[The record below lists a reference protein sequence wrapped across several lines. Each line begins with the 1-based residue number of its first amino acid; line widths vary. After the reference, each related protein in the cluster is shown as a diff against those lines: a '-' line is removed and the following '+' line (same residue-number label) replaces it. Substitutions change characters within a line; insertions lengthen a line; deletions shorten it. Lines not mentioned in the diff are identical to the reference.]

1 VAGAAVAHRPDHPT
15 LDNLTLARK
24 EGWAAFVN
32 AVPRQRPESL
42 TRSAIRALGDAAAN
56 DYNLRRREWHAN
68 LGPLKTPQL
77 AALHEDLWDILDS
90 NLQDGDKAKGA
101 VAIDSAAGLGKT
113 TAALAFGKDLHLR
126 EVAERGPRTAEG
138 DERWPVCR
146 VGLTGNT
153 TMKDFNLAMLEFFA
167 HPGVTRGTA
176 AQYIRR
182 ALDCVLLCDVR
193 LLIVDDLHFLRWR
206 LSSGVEISNHLKYIA
221 NEFPVTLLL
230 IGVGLEAGG
239 LLSEGRSYSDA
250 VLAQTG
256 RRTTVLDIRPFL
268 VSTEEGRREWRQLLL
283 AIEERLVLADTTPG
297 MLAEHLS
304 DYLYARST
312 GHIGSLMTL
321 INRGCQRAVR
331 TGTER
336 LTASL
341 LDNVKNDAAAEKA
354 RQELDAA
361 IRARNI
367 TTTPRAHRR

>member
-1 VAGAAVAHRPDHPT
+1 
-15 LDNLTLARK
+15 
-24 EGWAAFVN
+24 
-32 AVPRQRPESL
+32 
-42 TRSAIRALGDAAAN
+42 
-56 DYNLRRREWHAN
+56 

-113 TAALAFGKDLHLR
+113 TAALAFGKDFHLR

-256 RRTTVLDIRPFL
+256 RRTTVLDMRPFL
-268 VSTEEGRREWRQLLL
+268 VSTEEGRREWR
-283 AIEERLVLADTTPG
+283 ASCCWRLK
-297 MLAEHLS
+297 
-304 DYLYARST
+304 
-312 GHIGSLMTL
+312 
-321 INRGCQRAVR
+321 N
-331 TGTER
+331 
-336 LTASL
+336 ASCWP
-341 LDNVKNDAAAEKA
+341 
-354 RQELDAA
+354 
-361 IRARNI
+361 
-367 TTTPRAHRR
+367 TPRQACSPSTYPTTFTPAAPATSDR

>member
-1 VAGAAVAHRPDHPT
+1 MAGAAVAHRPDHPT

-101 VAIDSAAGLGKT
+101 VAIDSVPGLGKT
-113 TAALAFGKDLHLR
+113 TAALAFGKDFHLR

-256 RRTTVLDIRPFL
+256 RRTTVLDMRPFL

-297 MLAEHLS
+297 TLAEHLS

>member
-1 VAGAAVAHRPDHPT
+1 
-15 LDNLTLARK
+15 LARK

-113 TAALAFGKDLHLR
+113 TAALAFGKDFHLR

-221 NEFPVTLLL
+221 NDYLQLNRNRLQRVRRALEIPGIAWWT
-230 IGVGLEAGG
+230 GLPSVIHHGTGG
-239 LLSEGRSYSDA
+239 SDA
-250 VLAQTG
+250 GAA
-256 RRTTVLDIRPFL
+256 R
-268 VSTEEGRREWRQLLL
+268 
-283 AIEERLVLADTTPG
+283 ADAG
-297 MLAEHLS
+297 HRVRVV
-304 DYLYARST
+304 DCAR
-312 GHIGSLMTL
+312 
-321 INRGCQRAVR
+321 
-331 TGTER
+331 
-336 LTASL
+336 
-341 LDNVKNDAAAEKA
+341 
-354 RQELDAA
+354 
-361 IRARNI
+361 
-367 TTTPRAHRR
+367 

>member
-1 VAGAAVAHRPDHPT
+1 MAGAAVAHRPDHPT

-113 TAALAFGKDLHLR
+113 TAALAFGKDFHLR

-336 LTASL
+336 LTASR
-341 LDNVKNDAAAEKA
+341 LDNVKNDAAAAKA
-354 RQELDAA
+354 RQGLDAA

>member
-1 VAGAAVAHRPDHPT
+1 MAGAAVAHRPDHPT

-101 VAIDSAAGLGKT
+101 VAIDSVPGLGKT
-113 TAALAFGKDLHLR
+113 TAALAFGKDFHLR

-230 IGVGLEAGG
+230 IGVGLQAGG